1 MAATKKTTKKA
12 APKKVAKKKA
22 SLSYQDKKVVWLAVT
37 LVVVMLIYLAL
48 EYFA

>member
-12 APKKVAKKKA
+12 TTKKVAKK
-22 SLSYQDKKVVWLAVT
+22 STLSYQDKKVVWLAVT
-37 LVVVMLIYLAL
+37 LVVVMLVYLAL